1 MLLSLSSLILIISAI
16 RYEIKTR
23 SAENIY
29 EREMKKILNN
39 YSSYIQTINN
49 EFDFKA
55 FKLIKVDSFTDMLE
69 IRDTIKQPIL
79 MKESDDKT
87 GAYFV
92 IPSNTKILY
101 IYRLKISDIKKEME
115 KGNSID
121 VID

>member
-1 MLLSLSSLILIISAI
+1 
-16 RYEIKTR
+16 
-23 SAENIY
+23 
-29 EREMKKILNN
+29 MKKILNN

-49 EFDFKA
+49 EFDFKT